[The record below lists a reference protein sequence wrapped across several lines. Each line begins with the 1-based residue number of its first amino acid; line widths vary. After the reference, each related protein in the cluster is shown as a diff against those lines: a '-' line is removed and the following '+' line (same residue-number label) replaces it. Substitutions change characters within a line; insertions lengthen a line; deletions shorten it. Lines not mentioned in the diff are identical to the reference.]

1 MSQDDRVQFC
11 TALCEQLYNPKSS
24 QERDQAQK
32 ILEYQFPT
40 FADET
45 GSGIAGNSNNLSS
58 RPLPA
63 GMENRPTFVIN
74 TPTDTASALKLL
86 LETSPNP
93 YVQTFSLARLKQLI
107 ISQFSIFDDDTKIQL
122 RKVYKIII
130 IILILKSY
138 CTGSNKNFF
147 FFFFVFYI

>member
-24 QERDQAQK
+24 QEREQAQK

-40 FADET
+40 FADEA
-45 GSGIAGNSNNLSS
+45 GSGIAGANNMSS

-63 GMENRPTFVIN
+63 GMENRPTFIIT

-86 LETSPNP
+86 LENSPNP
-93 YVQTFSLARLKQLI
+93 YVQTFCLARLKQLVL
-107 ISQFSIFDDDTKIQL
+107 SQFSAFDDDTKIQL
-122 RKVYKIII
+122 RKV
-130 IILILKSY
+130 
-138 CTGSNKNFF
+138 
-147 FFFFVFYI
+147 V